1 MVMAKLLAGL
11 ASVLAVLA
19 LVAGFLRIT
28 PFDVYFH
35 DRPVDVY
42 LHDRYFVVLPP
53 VAASGFLFFVAFICG
68 IVAVLYFGISRWRL
82 HPPNQLV
89 GLVSLAIIVISLVGL
104 FATVFLVRN
113 DSSPHVSQI
122 YALFGALCGFLFGF
136 VLLAANIAWAFAWTL
151 LSKVQ
156 SHFSSR

>member
-1 MVMAKLLAGL
+1 MVMARLLAGL

-35 DRPVDVY
+35 DRPFDLY
-42 LHDRYFVVLPP
+42 LHDRYFVVPP

-68 IVAVLYFGISRWRL
+68 IVAVLYFGISSWRL
-82 HPPNQLV
+82 RPPNLLV
-89 GLVSLAIIVISLVGL
+89 GLVSFAIIVVSLVGL
-104 FATVFLVRN
+104 FATAFLVRN
-113 DSSPHVSQI
+113 DSPPHVSQI
-122 YALFGALCGFLFGF
+122 YDLFGALCGFLFGF

-156 SHFSSR
+156 SHLSSR

>member
-1 MVMAKLLAGL
+1 MVMARLLAGL

-35 DRPVDVY
+35 DRPFDLY
-42 LHDRYFVVLPP
+42 LHDRYFVVPP
-53 VAASGFLFFVAFICG
+53 VAANGFLFFVAFICG

-82 HPPNQLV
+82 RPPNLLV
-89 GLVSLAIIVISLVGL
+89 GLANFAIIVVSLVGL
-104 FATVFLVRN
+104 FATAFLVRN
-113 DSSPHVSQI
+113 DSPPHVSQI
-122 YALFGALCGFLFGF
+122 YALFCAVCGFLFGF

-151 LSKVQ
+151 LSKAQ